1 MSPVRSVINFKVK
14 NEGGT
19 TTHSSLDECVFLF
32 FKSFIKLLI
41 KIQEES
47 KMKQRHFIMPTLR
60 ETPTEA
66 ETASHQL
73 LLRAG
78 FIRGLA
84 AGVYSYLPLGYR
96 VLNNI
101 IRIIA
106 SELDKVG
113 AQQTLLPLMQPTDL
127 FHTSGRY
134 SVYGPDL
141 ITFKDRHARNFT
153 LGPTHEEVITTLIQN
168 EFSSYR
174 HFPFTIYQIGNKYR
188 DEKRPR
194 SGLLRGRE
202 FIMMDAYSFHTEWD
216 SLNTFYEQIHQA
228 YNNIFNRC
236 GLVFRSVE
244 ADAGAMGGESGS
256 HEFMALSPVGED
268 IIAVSEDG
276 TFAANIEKAE
286 VRLVS
291 EQKPP
296 LHDSNHN
303 VEKFHTPS
311 LHTISQLTE
320 ALNESAACFIKTLI
334 YVADGEPVAVL
345 IRGDREVN
353 EIKVQNSLC
362 CTSLLLADENI
373 VQEVT
378 GAPIGF
384 AGPIGLTIPLL
395 VDQEIM
401 SMTHAITGANE
412 CDYHLR
418 YVKPGIDF
426 ATKEV
431 GDFRNVVQGDL
442 SPYSDSTLRLERGI
456 EIGHIFKLGDKY
468 SKAFDATVLNAEGQ
482 KQHLIMGCYGIGVSR
497 LIAAIVEQS
506 HDEHGIIWHAAIAP
520 FQIHIIPI
528 SIKDEAQKIMAE
540 QLYDQLQVRGIET
553 LLDDRDERVGIKFKD
568 ADLIGIPIQV
578 IVGKGITNEEPYIEV
593 KERSSHVKHNILLDR
608 AIDFLTDMVGK
619 S

>member
-1 MSPVRSVINFKVK
+1 MCLFVFIFSTQKVTQE
-14 NEGGT
+14 NLGG
-19 TTHSSLDECVFLF
+19 
-32 FKSFIKLLI
+32 I
-41 KIQEES
+41 
-47 KMKQRHFIMPTLR
+47 KMKQRHFVMPTLR
-60 ETPTEA
+60 EVPTEA

-78 FIRGLA
+78 FIRQLA

-101 IRIIA
+101 ITIITK
-106 SELDKVG
+106 ELNKVG
-113 AQQTLLPLMQPTDL
+113 AQQVLLPVMQPTDL

-134 SVYGPDL
+134 AVYGPDL
-141 ITFKDRHARNFT
+141 ITFKDRHARDFT

-174 HFPFTIYQIGNKYR
+174 QFPFAIYQIGNKYR

-216 SLNTFYEQIHQA
+216 SLNSFYEQIHQA
-228 YNNIFNRC
+228 YINIFNRC

-244 ADAGAMGGESGS
+244 ADAGAMGGEGGS
-256 HEFMALSPVGED
+256 HEFMALSPIGED
-268 IIAVSEDG
+268 TIAISEDG

-286 VRLVS
+286 VRLIP
-291 EQKPP
+291 EQKHTTPA
-296 LHDSNHN
+296 STQNI
-303 VEKFHTPS
+303 EKFHTPH
-311 LHTISQLTE
+311 LHTILQLTE
-320 ALNESAACFIKTLI
+320 ALDESAAGFIKTLI
-334 YVADGEPVAVL
+334 YVADGELVAVL

-353 EIKVQNSLC
+353 EVKVQNSLR

-373 VQEVT
+373 VREVT
-378 GAPIGF
+378 GAPVGF
-384 AGPIGLTIPLL
+384 AGPIGLKIPLL

-426 ATKEV
+426 VAQQV
-431 GDFRNVVQGDL
+431 GDFRNVVQGDR
-442 SPYSDSTLRLERGI
+442 SPYSDSPLRLEHGI
-456 EIGHIFKLGDKY
+456 EIGHIFKLGAKY
-468 SKAFDATVLNAEGQ
+468 SKAFDATVLDAGGQ
-482 KQHLIMGCYGIGVSR
+482 KQPLIMGCYGIGVSR
-497 LIAAIVEQS
+497 LIAAIVEQA
-506 HDEHGIIWHAAIAP
+506 HDEHGIIWPAAIAP

-528 SIKDEAQKIMAE
+528 SIKDEVQMKVAE

-553 LLDDRDERVGIKFKD
+553 LLDDRDERAGIKFKD

-578 IVGKGITNEEPYIEV
+578 VVGKGITNETAHVEI
-593 KERSSHVKHNILLDR
+593 KERSKHVKSNIPLDQ
-608 AIDFLTDMVGK
+608 AIDYVTSLLK
-619 S
+619 K

>member
-1 MSPVRSVINFKVK
+1 
-14 NEGGT
+14 
-19 TTHSSLDECVFLF
+19 
-32 FKSFIKLLI
+32 
-41 KIQEES
+41 
-47 KMKQRHFIMPTLR
+47 MKQRHFVMPTLR

-84 AGVYSYLPLGYR
+84 AGVYSYLPLAYR

-101 IRIIA
+101 ITIITK
-106 SELDKVG
+106 ELDKVG
-113 AQQTLLPLMQPTDL
+113 AQQTLMPVMQPTDL
-127 FHTSGRY
+127 FHNSGRY
-134 SVYGPDL
+134 SVYGSEL
-141 ITFKDRHARNFT
+141 ITFKDRHERDFT

-174 HFPFTIYQIGNKYR
+174 QFPFTIYQIGNKYR

-194 SGLLRGRE
+194 SGLLRVRE
-202 FIMMDAYSFHTEWD
+202 FIMMDAYSFHTEWE

-236 GLVFRSVE
+236 GLNFRSVE
-244 ADAGAMGGESGS
+244 ADAGAMGGEGGS

-268 IIAVSEDG
+268 IIAISEDG
-276 TFAANIEKAE
+276 TFASNIEKAE
-286 VRLVS
+286 VRLGS
-291 EQKPP
+291 EHKPP
-296 LHDSNHN
+296 IHDPNLN
-303 VEKFHTPS
+303 IEKFHTPS
-311 LHTISQLTE
+311 LHSITQLTE
-320 ALNESAACFIKTLI
+320 ALDEPASSFIKTLI
-334 YVADGEPVAVL
+334 YVADDKPVAVL

-373 VQEVT
+373 VKEVT
-378 GAPIGF
+378 GAPVGF
-384 AGPIGLTIPLL
+384 AGPVGLSIPLL
-395 VDQEIM
+395 VDQEILTM
-401 SMTHAITGANE
+401 SNAITGANE

-426 ATKEV
+426 V
-431 GDFRNVVQGDL
+431 VQQIGDFRNVVQGDL
-442 SPYSDSTLRLERGI
+442 SPHSDSKLRLERGI

-468 SKAFDATVLNAEGQ
+468 SKAFDATVMDAEGQ
-482 KQHLIMGCYGIGVSR
+482 RKHLIMGCYGIGVSR
-497 LIAAIVEQS
+497 LIAAIVEQA
-506 HDEHGIIWHAAIAP
+506 HDEHGIIWPAAIAP

-528 SIKDEAQKIMAE
+528 SIKDEAQMKVAE

-553 LLDDRDERVGIKFKD
+553 LLDDRDERPGIKFKD
-568 ADLIGIPIQV
+568 ADLIGIPVQV
-578 IVGKGITNEEPYIEV
+578 IVGKGITNEVAYVEV
-593 KERSSHVKHNILLDR
+593 KERSSHIKHNISLDQ
-608 AIDFLTDMVGK
+608 AIDYATSLLKK

>member
-1 MSPVRSVINFKVK
+1 
-14 NEGGT
+14 
-19 TTHSSLDECVFLF
+19 
-32 FKSFIKLLI
+32 
-41 KIQEES
+41 
-47 KMKQRHFIMPTLR
+47 MKQRHFVMPTLR
-60 ETPTEA
+60 EIPTEA
-66 ETASHQL
+66 ETASHRL

-84 AGVYSYLPLGYR
+84 AGVYTYLPLGYR

-101 IRIIA
+101 ITIITQ
-106 SELDKVG
+106 ELDKVG
-113 AQQTLLPLMQPTDL
+113 AQQTLMPVMQPTDL

-134 SVYGPDL
+134 SVYGSDL
-141 ITFKDRHARNFT
+141 ITFKDRHERDFT

-174 HFPFTIYQIGNKYR
+174 QFPFTIYQIGNKYR

-202 FIMMDAYSFHTEWD
+202 FMMMDAYSFHTEWD

-228 YNNIFNRC
+228 YNNIFSRC
-236 GLVFRSVE
+236 GLDFRSVE
-244 ADAGAMGGESGS
+244 ADAGAMGGEAGS

-268 IIAVSEDG
+268 IIAISEDG
-276 TFAANIEKAE
+276 TFASNIEKAE

-291 EQKPP
+291 DKKPP
-296 LHDSNHN
+296 ILDHDHN
-303 VEKFHTPS
+303 IEKFHTPS

-320 ALNESAACFIKTLI
+320 ALNESASSFIKTLI

-353 EIKVQNSLC
+353 EIKVQNSLS

-373 VQEVT
+373 VSEVT
-378 GAPIGF
+378 GAPVGF
-384 AGPIGLTIPLL
+384 AGPVGLNIPLL

-401 SMTHAITGANE
+401 TMSHAITGANE

-418 YVKPGIDF
+418 NVMPGIDF
-426 ATKEV
+426 VVQQV

-442 SPYSDSTLRLERGI
+442 SPHSDSKLRLERGI

-468 SKAFDATVLNAEGQ
+468 SKAFDATVLDAEGQ
-482 KQHLIMGCYGIGVSR
+482 RKHLIMGCYGIGVSR
-497 LIAAIVEQS
+497 LIAAIVEQA
-506 HDEHGIIWHAAIAP
+506 HDEHGIIWPATIAP

-528 SIKDEAQKIMAE
+528 SIKDEAQMKVAE

-553 LLDDRDERVGIKFKD
+553 LLDDRDERAGIKFKD
-568 ADLIGIPIQV
+568 ADLIGIPVQV
-578 IVGKGITNEEPYIEV
+578 IVGKGITEEAEYVEV
-593 KERSSHVKHNILLDR
+593 KDRSNHFKNNIPLAK
-608 AIDFLTDMVGK
+608 AIDYAISLLKK

>member
-1 MSPVRSVINFKVK
+1 
-14 NEGGT
+14 
-19 TTHSSLDECVFLF
+19 
-32 FKSFIKLLI
+32 
-41 KIQEES
+41 
-47 KMKQRHFIMPTLR
+47 MKQRHFVMPTLR

-78 FIRGLA
+78 FIRGLV

-101 IRIIA
+101 ITIITK
-106 SELDKVG
+106 ELDKVG
-113 AQQTLLPLMQPTDL
+113 AQQTLMPVMQPTSL

-141 ITFKDRHARNFT
+141 ITFRDRHERDFT

-174 HFPFTIYQIGNKYR
+174 QFPFTIYQIGNKYR

-202 FIMMDAYSFHTEWD
+202 FIMMDAYSFHTEWE

-228 YNNIFNRC
+228 YNNIYNRC

-244 ADAGAMGGESGS
+244 ADAGAMGGEAGS
-256 HEFMALSPVGED
+256 HEFMALSPIGED

-276 TFAANIEKAE
+276 TFASNIEKAE
-286 VRLVS
+286 VRLGS
-291 EQKPP
+291 KQKPP
-296 LHDSNHN
+296 VRVSILNI
-303 VEKFHTPS
+303 EKFHTPS

-320 ALNESAACFIKTLI
+320 ALDEPASSFIKTLI
-334 YVADGEPVAVL
+334 YVADGKPVAVL

-373 VQEVT
+373 VQKVT
-378 GAPIGF
+378 GAPVGF
-384 AGPIGLTIPLL
+384 AGPVGLSIPLL
-395 VDQEIM
+395 VDQEILTM
-401 SMTHAITGANE
+401 SHAITGANE

-426 ATKEV
+426 ATKQV

-442 SPYSDSTLRLERGI
+442 SPHSDSKLRLERGI

-468 SKAFDATVLNAEGQ
+468 SKAFDATVLDAEGQ
-482 KQHLIMGCYGIGVSR
+482 QKHLIMGCYGIGVSR

-506 HDEHGIIWHAAIAP
+506 HDEHGIIWPAAIAP
-520 FQIHIIPI
+520 FKIHILPI
-528 SIKDEAQKIMAE
+528 SINDDAQMKVAE
-540 QLYDQLQVRGIET
+540 QLYEQLQMRGIET
-553 LLDDRDERVGIKFKD
+553 LLDDRDERAGIKFKD
-568 ADLIGIPIQV
+568 ADLIGIPVQV
-578 IVGKGITNEEPYIEV
+578 IVGKGITNESPQIEV
-593 KERSSHVKHNILLDR
+593 KERSSHIKNNISLDQ
-608 AIDFLTDMVGK
+608 AIEYVIGLVEQ